1 MKHRSVCTVV
11 AVLSLLASMAAQ
23 TMSNSASQATS
34 RSTAVATNAAAAQVP
49 RLVKFSST
57 IPGFNANEAQAEA
70 AARDGVSAGSGAPTG
85 AVASVPS
92 KVVGMTFSLYSEQTG
107 GVPLWSEVQNVQV
120 DQAGHYTVQ
129 LGATQPEGLPV
140 ELFASAQ
147 AQWLG
152 VRQEGQTEQPRVMM
166 LSVPYALKAADA
178 ETFGGKPPSA
188 YMSAPASAAGVA
200 AGVSGI
206 GSVQTTNG
214 KSSPAVG
221 GGGTTNYI
229 PVWTS
234 SSNLGSSVIYQSGDN
249 IGIGTTSPP
258 YSLSVKDSVNESAI
272 VGQEASRQGVA
283 IGGNATGTG
292 GIGVQGVSDS
302 SVGFGVY
309 GADIS
314 HAGSGVGVLGTT
326 DSPTGVGV
334 YGKGNSTT
342 GANFGVEGETASPD
356 GVAVGGSNSG
366 TTGNAIGVSGESDS
380 TSGIGVLG
388 NAFAETGANFGVK
401 GATVS
406 TGGVGVYAV
415 SNATSGTNYALE
427 TVENSPD
434 GAAIFANNASTT
446 GNAVGTAI
454 ATQSSD
460 GYAVLAVGI
469 NGSKTTVSESP
480 VGLWGAT
487 NQNSGVG
494 VVGTNDNGIA
504 VEGAN
509 NADNIATGLFENN
522 ETTDFQGPVLIAHGT
537 GYDGT
542 CLMDV
547 SGNLDCTGSKSA
559 VVPVDAG
566 SRMVALYAVEAPDN
580 WFEDIGSGQ
589 LANGSAVVQLEPTF
603 AQTVNS
609 GVEYHVFLTP
619 NGDCKGLYVANKS
632 ASSFEVRELGGG
644 KASIGFDYRII
655 ARRKGYERIRMA
667 DKTKVFSAVKA
678 HDQLPHRPAPPV
690 AKIIQ
695 SSSTVPKLRSSAA
708 VPNVLVPALAPA
720 QHSTAKAHN

>member
-11 AVLSLLASMAAQ
+11 AVLSFLVSMAAQ
-23 TMSNSASQATS
+23 STSSPSQATNQS
-34 RSTAVATNAAAAQVP
+34 AAVATNSAAAQVP

-57 IPGFNANEAQAEA
+57 IPGFNANEAQVE
-70 AARDGVSAGSGAPTG
+70 SAVREGANAG
-85 AVASVPS
+85 AVAGAVTSVPT
-92 KVVGMTFSLYSEQTG
+92 KVVGLTFSLYSEQTG
-107 GVPLWSEVQNVQV
+107 GAPLWSEVQNVQV
-120 DQAGHYTVQ
+120 DSTGHYTVQ
-129 LGATQPEGLPV
+129 LGATQLEGLPV
-140 ELFASAQ
+140 ELFATAQ

-152 VRQEGQTEQPRVMM
+152 VRQEGQAEQSRVML

-188 YMSAPASAAGVA
+188 YMSAPTGASGAAASVS
-200 AGVSGI
+200 GVSTT
-206 GSVQTTNG
+206 QTTNS
-214 KSSPAVG
+214 KQTPAVG
-221 GGGTTNYI
+221 GSGTTNYV

-249 IGIGTTSPP
+249 IGIGTTTPP
-258 YSLSVKDSVNESAI
+258 YSLSVKDTVNESAI
-272 VGQEASRQGVA
+272 VGQEASKQGVGIAGVA
-283 IGGNATGTG
+283 IGTG
-292 GIGVQGVSDS
+292 GIGVQGTSDS
-302 SVGFGVY
+302 SAGFGVY
-309 GADIS
+309 GADTS
-314 HAGSGVGVLGTT
+314 HNGSGVGVLGTT
-326 DSPTGVGV
+326 DGPTGVGL
-334 YGKGNSTT
+334 YGKANSTT
-342 GANFGVEGETASPD
+342 GTSFGVEGETASPE

-388 NAFAETGANFGVK
+388 NAFATTGANFGVK
-401 GATVS
+401 GATAS

-415 SNATSGTNYALE
+415 SNATSGTNYA
-427 TVENSPD
+427 VEAVNNSPD

-446 GNAVGTAI
+446 GNAVGAAI

-469 NGSKTTVSESP
+469 QGSVTTVSESP
-480 VGLWGAT
+480 VGVWGAT
-487 NQNSGVG
+487 NQNGGVG
-494 VVGTNDNGIA
+494 LVGTNDNGIA
-504 VEGAN
+504 IEGVNKAN
-509 NADNIATGLFENN
+509 NIATADFENN
-522 ETTDFQGPVLIAHGT
+522 EHTDFQGPVLIAHGT

-547 SGNLDCTGSKSA
+547 SGNLECNGSKSA
-559 VVPVDAG
+559 VVPVDNG

-619 NGDCKGLYVANKS
+619 NGDCKGLYVANKT
-632 ASSFEVRELGGG
+632 AGSFEVRELGGG
-644 KASIGFDYRII
+644 KASVGFDYRII
-655 ARRKGYERIRMA
+655 ARRKGYEQIRMA
-667 DKTKVFSAVKA
+667 DKTKVFAAVKA
-678 HDQLPHRPAPPV
+678 HDQLPKRPAPPV
-690 AKIIQ
+690 AKITPA
-695 SSSTVPKLRSSAA
+695 SKTAPKLRSSIA
-708 VPNVLVPALAPA
+708 VPNVLAPSLAPA